1 MSIYT
6 VRTTRGREKTVIKAL
21 RARMDN
27 KDLNIKAIFYPQ
39 DLRGYIF
46 IEGQES
52 DIEELTKDLRYVRG
66 IISKEVPLSDLEKF
80 LSEEPEEIELEEGD
94 VVDVMG
100 GPFKGEEAKV
110 SRIDKANREV
120 TIELIEA
127 AVPIPVTISANM
139 LRKKSNKDH

>member
-1 MSIYT
+1 MPIYT
-6 VRTTRGREKTVIKAL
+6 VRTTRGREKTVIKSL
-21 RARMDN
+21 RARMEN
-27 KDLNIKAIFYPQ
+27 KDFEVQAIFYPQ

-46 IEGQES
+46 IEGEES
-52 DIEELTKDLRYVRG
+52 DIENLTQDSRYVRG
-66 IISKEVPLSDLEKF
+66 IISKEVPISDLEKF

-110 SRIDKANREV
+110 ERIDKANREV

-139 LRKKSNKDH
+139 LRKKSKKDH